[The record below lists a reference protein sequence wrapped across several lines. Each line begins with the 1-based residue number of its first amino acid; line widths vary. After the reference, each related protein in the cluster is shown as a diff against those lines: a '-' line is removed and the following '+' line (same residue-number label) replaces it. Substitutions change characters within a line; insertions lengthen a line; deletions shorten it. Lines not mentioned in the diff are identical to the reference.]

1 MPEVNESQFSG
12 LLRYPGAFTAG
23 TGTAITQVFEIGP
36 LGLGRELRDVTT
48 LSDTVHKH
56 KLNIP
61 DVPEISVKMYYDPS
75 DTTHNQI
82 IQDGVAGSLLFWGVQ
97 LEEGNSPNESLVF
110 QAYVV
115 NPQIDSFGVDQDLVL
130 SFSLKPQ
137 SVVWSEP
144 GTAGV

>member
-1 MPEVNESQFSG
+1 MADVNESQFSS
-12 LLRYPGAFTAG
+12 LVRYPGAFTAG
-23 TGTAITQVFEIGP
+23 SGTVIDKVFEIGP
-36 LGLGRELRDVTT
+36 LGLGRALRDVTT

-61 DVPEISVKMYYDPS
+61 DVPEVAVKVYYDPA

-82 IQDGVAGSLLFWGVQ
+82 IQDGIAGSLLYWAVN
-97 LEEGNSPNESLVF
+97 LEEGNSPAESNVF
-110 QAYVV
+110 LAYVV

-137 SVVWSEP
+137 TLAFSE
-144 GTAGV
+144 V

>member
-1 MPEVNESQFSG
+1 MAEVNESQFSS
-12 LLRYPGAFTAG
+12 LVRYPGAFTAG
-23 TGTAITQVFEIGP
+23 TGTTIAQVFEMGP

-61 DVPEISVKMYYDPS
+61 DLPEVAVKVYFDPA
-75 DTTHNQI
+75 DTTHLQI
-82 IQDGVAGSLLFWGVQ
+82 MQDAVAGSLLYWGIN
-97 LEEGNSPNESLVF
+97 LEEGNSPAESYVF

-137 SVVWSEP
+137 SITFSE
-144 GTAGV
+144 V